1 MSRISPLLRMGLPAA
16 ALIVLSAAAGAAG
29 TTVTTRQVDD
39 LKAVF
44 AVVDSV
50 KQATA
55 RARISGTIDE
65 PRVREGDRV
74 TAGQVL
80 AVVRDPK
87 LSLQLTAFDA
97 QLASLQAQAKQAEQE
112 LDRAQSLRT
121 SGAGSQQKLDDAR
134 TQLDVATAKIAAM
147 RADRAVVER
156 QLKEGEI
163 LAPSSGRVL
172 KVPMVA
178 GGVIQTGET
187 AATIAQDN
195 FILRLKLPERHARF
209 LHAGDPVL
217 VGERGL
223 SPEEDATKA
232 ARGTVRLVYPELENG
247 QVVADAEVAGLGDY
261 YVGERVRVLVSSGKR
276 DVIVLPRSAVV
287 RRAGVD
293 FVTLAD
299 GRSVPVQTG
308 RENGDGVEILSGL
321 RPGDVTAEGG
331 K

>member
-1 MSRISPLLRMGLPAA
+1 MSRNPPLLRACLPAA
-16 ALIVLSAAAGAAG
+16 ALILLPGAVLAAE

-44 AVVDSV
+44 AVVEPV

-65 PRVREGDRV
+65 LRVREGDRV

-80 AVVRDPK
+80 TVVRDPK
-87 LSLQLTAFDA
+87 LQLQLTALDA
-97 QLASLQAQAKQAEQE
+97 RLASLQAQAKQAEQE
-112 LDRAQSLRT
+112 LDRAQSLR
-121 SGAGSQQKLDDAR
+121 SGGAGSQQRLDDAR
-134 TQLDVATAKIAAM
+134 TQLDVVTAQIAAM

-163 LAPSSGRVL
+163 LAPSAGRIL
-172 KVPMVA
+172 TVPAVE
-178 GGVIQTGET
+178 GGVIQPGET

-209 LHAGDPVL
+209 LHVGDPVL

-223 SPEEDATKA
+223 SPEDASAKTT
-232 ARGTVRLVYPELENG
+232 RGIVRLVYPELENG

-261 YVGERVRVLVSSGKR
+261 HVGERVRVLVSSGKR
-276 DVIVLPRSAVV
+276 DVITLPRASVV

-308 RENGDGVEILSGL
+308 RESDDGVEILSGL
-321 RPGDVTAEGG
+321 RPGDVAAEGG